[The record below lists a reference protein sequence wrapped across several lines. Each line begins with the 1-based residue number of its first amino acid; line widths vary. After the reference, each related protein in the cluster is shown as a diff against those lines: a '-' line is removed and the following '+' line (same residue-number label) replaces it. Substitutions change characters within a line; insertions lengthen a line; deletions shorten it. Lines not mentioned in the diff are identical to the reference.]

1 MDTRQTLNG
10 RCVRMEDI
18 LFGVR
23 LIGLGLRNKEGSLDT
38 CNRRTLGLKGFDQM
52 AIHISDDMVNQ

>member
-1 MDTRQTLNG
+1 
-10 RCVRMEDI
+10 MEDI